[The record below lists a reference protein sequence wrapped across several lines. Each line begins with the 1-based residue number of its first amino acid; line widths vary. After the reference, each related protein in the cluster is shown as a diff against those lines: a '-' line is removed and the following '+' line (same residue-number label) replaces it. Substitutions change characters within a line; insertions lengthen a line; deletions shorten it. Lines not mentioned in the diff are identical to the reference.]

1 LYSIIL
7 YYNTKMSRQCDKI
20 ENMFELNV
28 DIAEYYCSTL
38 QQIVVELE
46 DDFDCGALEG
56 MTNPDIDDI
65 RRAVMDVAFNEK
77 EYYGNHSPVVEG
89 QFGLDYQVINELFE
103 YECNLYGNDVE
114 WLFPMSREN
123 IFNKYAYHYSSEHM
137 MGDIPFDSLSKK
149 ILMLESLIL
158 SIYEENEN
166 KKTIKNFAERIS
178 IKSIINTKFGV
189 GLVSDLIFTHYDTE

>member
-1 LYSIIL
+1 M
-7 YYNTKMSRQCDKI
+7 TGQI

-46 DDFDCGALEG
+46 DDFDCGALEA

-65 RRAVMDVAFNEK
+65 RCAVMEVAFNDDYG
-77 EYYGNHSPVVEG
+77 YYGNNSPVVEG
-89 QFGLDYQVINELFE
+89 QFGLDYQVINEVYE
-103 YECNLYGNDVE
+103 YHCNYDYGDAE
-114 WLFPMSREN
+114 DLFPMSRESVY
-123 IFNKYAYHYSSEHM
+123 NKYAYYYANQHM
-137 MGDIPFDSLSKK
+137 MADIPFDSSKK

-178 IKSIINTKFGV
+178 IKSLINTKFGN
-189 GLVSDLIFTHYDTE
+189 GLVSDLIFTHYDIE

>member
-1 LYSIIL
+1 
-7 YYNTKMSRQCDKI
+7 MSRQCDKI

-38 QQIVVELE
+38 QQLVVELE
-46 DDFDCGALEG
+46 DDFDCGALEA

-65 RRAVMDVAFNEK
+65 RSAVMDVAFNDDYG
-77 EYYGNHSPVVEG
+77 YYGNRSPVVEG
-89 QFGLDYQVINELFE
+89 QFGLDYQVINEVFE
-103 YECNLYGNDVE
+103 YQCNYHGNDAE
-114 WLFPMSREN
+114 NLFPMDREKMYN
-123 IFNKYAYHYSSEHM
+123 MYAYEYATNDM

-189 GLVSDLIFTHYDTE
+189 GLVSDLIFEHYDTEEVV

>member
-1 LYSIIL
+1 
-7 YYNTKMSRQCDKI
+7 MSRQCDKI
-20 ENMFELNV
+20 ENMFELKV

-56 MTNPDIDDI
+56 MTNPDIAEI
-65 RRAVMDVAFNEK
+65 RSAVMDVAFNDEYG
-77 EYYGNHSPVVEG
+77 YYGNNSPVVEG
-89 QFGLDYQVINELFE
+89 QFGLDYQVINEVFE
-103 YECNLYGNDVE
+103 YHCDYYGDDVE

-123 IFNKYAYHYSSEHM
+123 IFNKYAYHYARSDM

-189 GLVSDLIFTHYDTE
+189 GLVSDLIFEHYDTEEVV

>member
-1 LYSIIL
+1 
-7 YYNTKMSRQCDKI
+7 MSRQCDKI

-28 DIAEYYCSTL
+28 DIAEYYYSTL

-46 DDFDCGALEG
+46 DDFDCGALEA
-56 MTNPDIDDI
+56 MENPDSYDI
-65 RRAVMDVAFNEK
+65 RRAVIEVAFNDDYG
-77 EYYGNHSPVVEG
+77 YYGNHSPVVEG
-89 QFGLDYQVINELFE
+89 QFGLDYQVINEVFE
-103 YECNLYGNDVE
+103 YHRNLEGDDAD

-123 IFNKYAYHYSSEHM
+123 IFNKYAYHYATNEM